1 MQKEFSRRDF
11 LKGMAV
17 VTASGLLVACGGGNG
32 TPVKLAFAAMN
43 NFYDQAETLNG
54 YVLCQGFQVKNL
66 SASDITLD
74 GLLDFETY
82 DKKEREVGVEEAIR
96 ALAGSSKTITAKTS
110 AGAVTSIAVLDPAS
124 SKTLKPGESA
134 KVWFY
139 AIAPT
144 NETTLDILYQGVH
157 QCYLSYGKDLPSH
170 EPGGGGGSS
179 ASSTVSSSSAT
190 SESASLSTAAS
201 EESASASTAA
211 SEVGVMES
219 PSDSVNREASASR

>member
-17 VTASGLLVACGGGNG
+17 VTASGLLVACGGGTG
-32 TPVKLAFAAMN
+32 TPVKLAFVAMD
-43 NFYDQAETLNG
+43 NFYDQVETQNG

-82 DKKEREVGVEEAIR
+82 DKKERKVGVEEAIR

-134 KVWFY
+134 KVWFS

-170 EPGGGGGSS
+170 EPGGGGSGS
-179 ASSTVSSSSAT
+179 ASSAVSSSSAT
-190 SESASLSTAAS
+190 AESASS
-201 EESASASTAA
+201 STAA

-219 PSDSVNREASASR
+219 PSGSVDREASASR

>member
-32 TPVKLAFAAMN
+32 TPVKLAFVAMD
-43 NFYDQAETLNG
+43 NFYDQDETLNS

-139 AIAPT
+139 AIAPN

-170 EPGGGGGSS
+170 EPGGGGSGS
-179 ASSTVSSSSAT
+179 ASSAVSSSSTTA
-190 SESASLSTAAS
+190 ESASTAESTSTAAS
-201 EESASASTAA
+201 ED
-211 SEVGVMES
+211 GVMES
-219 PSDSVNREASASR
+219 PSSVDREASASR

>member
-32 TPVKLAFAAMN
+32 TPVKLAFVAMD
-43 NFYDQAETLNG
+43 NFYDQAETQNG

-96 ALAGSSKTITAKTS
+96 ALAGSSKMITAKTS

-134 KVWFY
+134 MVWFS

-179 ASSTVSSSSAT
+179 ASSAVSSSSTTA
-190 SESASLSTAAS
+190 ESASSSTAAS
-201 EESASASTAA
+201 E
-211 SEVGVMES
+211 EVGVMES
-219 PSDSVNREASASR
+219 PSGSVDREASASR

>member
-1 MQKEFSRRDF
+1 MGEKFSRRDF

-32 TPVKLAFAAMN
+32 TPVKLAFVAMD
-43 NFYDQAETLNG
+43 NFYDQAETQNG

-82 DKKEREVGVEEAIR
+82 NNEAREVGDEEAIR

-134 KVWFY
+134 KVWFF

-170 EPGGGGGSS
+170 EPGGGGSSS

-190 SESASLSTAAS
+190 A
-201 EESASASTAA
+201 ESASASTAA
-211 SEVGVMES
+211 SEEGVMES
-219 PSDSVNREASASR
+219 PSSVDREASASR

>member
-32 TPVKLAFAAMN
+32 TPVKLAFVAMD
-43 NFYDQAETLNG
+43 NFYDQDETLNG

-74 GLLDFETY
+74 GLLDFKTY

-134 KVWFY
+134 KVWFF

-170 EPGGGGGSS
+170 EPGGGGSS

-190 SESASLSTAAS
+190 SESASTATAAS
-201 EESASASTAA
+201 EESASSPTAA

-219 PSDSVNREASASR
+219 PSSVDREASASR

>member
-1 MQKEFSRRDF
+1 MGEKFSRRDF

-32 TPVKLAFAAMN
+32 TPVKLAFVAMD
-43 NFYDQAETLNG
+43 NFYDQAETQNG

-134 KVWFY
+134 MVWFS

-179 ASSTVSSSSAT
+179 ASSAVSSSSAT
-190 SESASLSTAAS
+190 AE
-201 EESASASTAA
+201 SASTAA
-211 SEVGVMES
+211 SEDGVMES
-219 PSDSVNREASASR
+219 PSDSVDREASVSR

>member
-1 MQKEFSRRDF
+1 MCEKFSRRDF

-32 TPVKLAFAAMN
+32 TPVKLAFVAMD
-43 NFYDQAETLNG
+43 NFYDQAETQNG

-96 ALAGSSKTITAKTS
+96 ALAGSKTITAKTS

-134 KVWFY
+134 KVWFS

-179 ASSTVSSSSAT
+179 ASSAVSSSSTTAG
-190 SESASLSTAAS
+190 SASSSTAAS
-201 EESASASTAA
+201 EA
-211 SEVGVMES
+211 GVMES
-219 PSDSVNREASASR
+219 PSSVDREASASR

>member
-1 MQKEFSRRDF
+1 MGENFSRRDF

-32 TPVKLAFAAMN
+32 TPVKLAFVAMD
-43 NFYDQAETLNG
+43 NFYDQDETPNG

-82 DKKEREVGVEEAIR
+82 NNEESKVGVEEAIR

-110 AGAVTSIAVLDPAS
+110 AGAVMSIAVLDPAS

-134 KVWFY
+134 KVWFF

-170 EPGGGGGSS
+170 EPGGGGSSS

-190 SESASLSTAAS
+190 AE
-201 EESASASTAA
+201 SASTAA
-211 SEVGVMES
+211 SEDGVMES
-219 PSDSVNREASASR
+219 PSSVDREASASR

>member
-1 MQKEFSRRDF
+1 MD
-11 LKGMAV
+11 
-17 VTASGLLVACGGGNG
+17 
-32 TPVKLAFAAMN
+32 
-43 NFYDQAETLNG
+43 NFYDQDETLNS

-134 KVWFY
+134 MVWFS
-139 AIAPT
+139 AIAPN

-170 EPGGGGGSS
+170 EPGGGGSSS

-190 SESASLSTAAS
+190 SESASASTAAS
-201 EESASASTAA
+201 EESASSPTAA

-219 PSDSVNREASASR
+219 PSDSVDREASASR

>member
-1 MQKEFSRRDF
+1 MGEKFSRRDF

-32 TPVKLAFAAMN
+32 TPVKLAFVAMD
-43 NFYDQAETLNG
+43 NFYDQDETPNG

-82 DKKEREVGVEEAIR
+82 DKKERKVGVEEAIR

-134 KVWFY
+134 KVWFF

-190 SESASLSTAAS
+190 AESASTEESASSSTAAS
-201 EESASASTAA
+201 E
-211 SEVGVMES
+211 EVGVMES
-219 PSDSVNREASASR
+219 PSSVDREASASR

>member
-32 TPVKLAFAAMN
+32 TPVKLAFVAMD
-43 NFYDQAETLNG
+43 NFYDQDETPNG

-66 SASDITLD
+66 SASDITLE

-82 DKKEREVGVEEAIR
+82 NNEARKVGDEKAIR

-170 EPGGGGGSS
+170 EPGGGGSSS
-179 ASSTVSSSSAT
+179 ASSAVSSSST
-190 SESASLSTAAS
+190 TEESASSSTAAS
-201 EESASASTAA
+201 EEVA
-211 SEVGVMES
+211 VMES
-219 PSDSVNREASASR
+219 PSDPVDREASASR

>member
-1 MQKEFSRRDF
+1 MSEKFSRRDF

-17 VTASGLLVACGGGNG
+17 VTASGLLMACGGGNG
-32 TPVKLAFAAMN
+32 TPVKLAFVAMD
-43 NFYDQAETLNG
+43 NFYDQAETQNKNG

-82 DKKEREVGVEEAIR
+82 NKKEREVGVEEAIR

-134 KVWFY
+134 KVWFS

-190 SESASLSTAAS
+190 AESASSSTAAS
-201 EESASASTAA
+201 E
-211 SEVGVMES
+211 EVGVMES
-219 PSDSVNREASASR
+219 PSSVDREASASR

>member
-1 MQKEFSRRDF
+1 MGEKFSRRDF

-32 TPVKLAFAAMN
+32 TPVKLAFVAMD
-43 NFYDQAETLNG
+43 NFYDQDETLNS

-170 EPGGGGGSS
+170 EPGGGSSSS

-190 SESASLSTAAS
+190 SESASASTAAS
-201 EESASASTAA
+201 EEVA
-211 SEVGVMES
+211 VMES
-219 PSDSVNREASASR
+219 PSESVDREASASR

>member
-1 MQKEFSRRDF
+1 MGEKFSRRDF

-17 VTASGLLVACGGGNG
+17 VTASGLLVARGGGNG
-32 TPVKLAFAAMN
+32 TPVKLAFVAMD
-43 NFYDQAETLNG
+43 NFYDQAETQNG

-82 DKKEREVGVEEAIR
+82 DNKESKVGVEEAIR

-139 AIAPT
+139 AIAPN

-190 SESASLSTAAS
+190 AESASSSTAAS
-201 EESASASTAA
+201 E
-211 SEVGVMES
+211 EVGVMES
-219 PSDSVNREASASR
+219 PSSVDREASASR

>member
-1 MQKEFSRRDF
+1 MD
-11 LKGMAV
+11 
-17 VTASGLLVACGGGNG
+17 
-32 TPVKLAFAAMN
+32 
-43 NFYDQAETLNG
+43 NFYDQDETPSG

-96 ALAGSSKTITAKTS
+96 ALADSSKTITAKTS

-170 EPGGGGGSS
+170 EPGGGGSGS
-179 ASSTVSSSSAT
+179 ASSAVSSSSTTA
-190 SESASLSTAAS
+190 ESAST
-201 EESASASTAA
+201 EESASSSTAA

-219 PSDSVNREASASR
+219 PSDSVDREASASR

>member
-1 MQKEFSRRDF
+1 MGEKFSRRDF

-32 TPVKLAFAAMN
+32 TQVKLAFVAMD
-43 NFYDQAETLNG
+43 NFYDQDETPNG

-66 SASDITLD
+66 SASDIALD
-74 GLLDFETY
+74 GLLDLETY

-134 KVWFY
+134 KVWFS

-170 EPGGGGGSS
+170 EPGGGGSSS
-179 ASSTVSSSSAT
+179 ASSTVSSGSAT
-190 SESASLSTAAS
+190 SESAST
-201 EESASASTAA
+201 STAA

-219 PSDSVNREASASR
+219 PSSVDREASASR

>member
-1 MQKEFSRRDF
+1 MGEKFSRRDF

-32 TPVKLAFAAMN
+32 TPVKLAFVAMD
-43 NFYDQAETLNG
+43 NFDDQDETPNG

-134 KVWFY
+134 KVWFS

-170 EPGGGGGSS
+170 EPGGGGSSS
-179 ASSTVSSSSAT
+179 ASSAVSSSSTTA
-190 SESASLSTAAS
+190 ESASSSTAAS
-201 EESASASTAA
+201 E
-211 SEVGVMES
+211 EVGVMES
-219 PSDSVNREASASR
+219 PSGSVDREASASR

>member
-1 MQKEFSRRDF
+1 MGEKFSRRDF
-11 LKGMAV
+11 LKSMAV

-32 TPVKLAFAAMN
+32 TPVKLAFVAMD
-43 NFYDQAETLNG
+43 NFYDQDETLND

-124 SKTLKPGESA
+124 SKTLKPDESA
-134 KVWFY
+134 MVWFF
-139 AIAPT
+139 AIAPN

-170 EPGGGGGSS
+170 EPGGGGSSS

-190 SESASLSTAAS
+190 SESASTA
-201 EESASASTAA
+201 ESASASTAA
-211 SEVGVMES
+211 SEEVGVMES
-219 PSDSVNREASASR
+219 PSSVDREASASR

>member
-1 MQKEFSRRDF
+1 MGEKFSRRDF

-32 TPVKLAFAAMN
+32 TQVKLAFVAMD
-43 NFYDQAETLNG
+43 NFYDQDETPNG

-66 SASDITLD
+66 SASDIALD
-74 GLLDFETY
+74 GLLDLETY

-96 ALAGSSKTITAKTS
+96 ALADSSKTITAKTS

-139 AIAPT
+139 AIAPN

-170 EPGGGGGSS
+170 EPGGGGSSS

-190 SESASLSTAAS
+190 SESASS
-201 EESASASTAA
+201 STAA

-219 PSDSVNREASASR
+219 PSSVDREASASR

>member
-32 TPVKLAFAAMN
+32 TPVKLAFVTMDDS
-43 NFYDQAETLNG
+43 YGQAEISNG
-54 YVLCQGFQVKNL
+54 YVLHQVFQVKNL

-74 GLLDFETY
+74 GLLDFETC
-82 DKKEREVGVEEAIR
+82 DQKASEVGDEKAIR

-139 AIAPT
+139 AIAPN

-170 EPGGGGGSS
+170 EPGGGGSSS
-179 ASSTVSSSSAT
+179 ASSTVSSSAT
-190 SESASLSTAAS
+190 AE
-201 EESASASTAA
+201 SASTAA
-211 SEVGVMES
+211 SEDGVMES
-219 PSDSVNREASASR
+219 PSSVDREASASR

>member
-32 TPVKLAFAAMN
+32 TPVKLAFVAMD
-43 NFYDQAETLNG
+43 NFYDQDETLNG

-170 EPGGGGGSS
+170 EPGGGGSSS

-190 SESASLSTAAS
+190 SESASTSTAAS
-201 EESASASTAA
+201 EEVA
-211 SEVGVMES
+211 VMES
-219 PSDSVNREASASR
+219 PSSVDREASASR

>member
-32 TPVKLAFAAMN
+32 TPVKLAFVAMD
-43 NFYDQAETLNG
+43 NFYDQAETLND

-82 DKKEREVGVEEAIR
+82 DKKEREVGVEGAIR

-134 KVWFY
+134 KIWFS
-139 AIAPT
+139 AIAPN

-170 EPGGGGGSS
+170 EPGGGDSSS

-190 SESASLSTAAS
+190 SESASTAAS
-201 EESASASTAA
+201 ED
-211 SEVGVMES
+211 GVMES
-219 PSDSVNREASASR
+219 PSSVDREASASR

>member
-1 MQKEFSRRDF
+1 MGEKFSRRDF

-32 TPVKLAFAAMN
+32 TPVKLAFVAMDD
-43 NFYDQAETLNG
+43 FDDQDETPNG
-54 YVLCQGFQVKNL
+54 YVLYQVFQVKNL

-82 DKKEREVGVEEAIR
+82 NKEAREVGDEKAIR

-170 EPGGGGGSS
+170 EPGGGSSSS
-179 ASSTVSSSSAT
+179 ASSTVSSSAT
-190 SESASLSTAAS
+190 S
-201 EESASASTAA
+201 ESASASTAA
-211 SEVGVMES
+211 SEEVAVMES
-219 PSDSVNREASASR
+219 PSSVDREASASR

>member
-32 TPVKLAFAAMN
+32 TPVKLAFVSMD
-43 NFYDQAETLNG
+43 NFYDQAETQNG

-134 KVWFY
+134 KVWFS

-179 ASSTVSSSSAT
+179 ASSAVSSSSTTA
-190 SESASLSTAAS
+190 ESASSSTAAS
-201 EESASASTAA
+201 E
-211 SEVGVMES
+211 EVGVMES
-219 PSDSVNREASASR
+219 PSGSVDREAAASR

>member
-32 TPVKLAFAAMN
+32 TPVKLAFVAMD
-43 NFYDQAETLNG
+43 NFYDQAETQNG

-110 AGAVTSIAVLDPAS
+110 AGAVTSIAALDPAS

-134 KVWFY
+134 KVWFF

-179 ASSTVSSSSAT
+179 ASSAVSSSSTTA
-190 SESASLSTAAS
+190 ESASS
-201 EESASASTAA
+201 STAA

-219 PSDSVNREASASR
+219 PSDSVDREASASR

>member
-32 TPVKLAFAAMN
+32 TPVKLAFVAMD
-43 NFYDQAETLNG
+43 NFYDQYEIPNG
-54 YVLCQGFQVKNL
+54 YVLHQVFQVKNL

-74 GLLDFETY
+74 GLLDFKTCDE
-82 DKKEREVGVEEAIR
+82 KASEVGEEKAIR

-134 KVWFY
+134 KVWFF

-170 EPGGGGGSS
+170 EPGGGGSSS
-179 ASSTVSSSSAT
+179 ASSTVSSSAT
-190 SESASLSTAAS
+190 SESASTAESASRAAS
-201 EESASASTAA
+201 E
-211 SEVGVMES
+211 EVGVMES
-219 PSDSVNREASASR
+219 PSSVDREASASR

>member
-1 MQKEFSRRDF
+1 MGEKFSRRDF

-32 TPVKLAFAAMN
+32 TPVKLAFVAMD
-43 NFYDQAETLNG
+43 NFYDQDETLNS

-134 KVWFY
+134 MVWFS
-139 AIAPT
+139 AIAPN

-157 QCYLSYGKDLPSH
+157 QCYLSYGKDLPSQ
-170 EPGGGGGSS
+170 EPGGGGSSS

-190 SESASLSTAAS
+190 SESASTEESASSSTAAS
-201 EESASASTAA
+201 EA
-211 SEVGVMES
+211 GVMES
-219 PSDSVNREASASR
+219 PSSVDREASASR

>member
-43 NFYDQAETLNG
+43 NFYDQDETPNG

-110 AGAVTSIAVLDPAS
+110 AGAVTSIAALDPAS

-134 KVWFY
+134 TVWFF

-170 EPGGGGGSS
+170 EPGGGGSGS
-179 ASSTVSSSSAT
+179 ASSAVSSSSTTA
-190 SESASLSTAAS
+190 ESAST
-201 EESASASTAA
+201 EESASSSTAA

-219 PSDSVNREASASR
+219 PSSVDREASASR

>member
-17 VTASGLLVACGGGNG
+17 VTVSGLLMACGGGNG
-32 TPVKLAFAAMN
+32 TPVKLAFVAMDDS
-43 NFYDQAETLNG
+43 YGQDETPNG
-54 YVLCQGFQVKNL
+54 YVLHQGFQVKNL

-74 GLLDFETY
+74 GLLDFETC
-82 DKKEREVGVEEAIR
+82 DKKASEVGDEEAAIR

-110 AGAVTSIAVLDPAS
+110 AGAVTSIAALDPAS

-134 KVWFY
+134 TVWFF

-179 ASSTVSSSSAT
+179 ASSAVSSSSAT
-190 SESASLSTAAS
+190 AESASSSTAAS
-201 EESASASTAA
+201 EA
-211 SEVGVMES
+211 GVMES
-219 PSDSVNREASASR
+219 PSSVDREASASR

>member
-1 MQKEFSRRDF
+1 MREKFSRRDF

-17 VTASGLLVACGGGNG
+17 VTASGLLVACGGGGNG
-32 TPVKLAFAAMN
+32 TPVKLAFVAMDD
-43 NFYDQAETLNG
+43 FYDQDETPNG

-82 DKKEREVGVEEAIR
+82 NNKERAVGVEKAIR

-134 KVWFY
+134 VVWFF
-139 AIAPT
+139 AIAPS

-179 ASSTVSSSSAT
+179 ASSAVSSSSAT
-190 SESASLSTAAS
+190 AESASS
-201 EESASASTAA
+201 STAA

-219 PSDSVNREASASR
+219 PSDSVGREASASR

>member
-32 TPVKLAFAAMN
+32 TPVKLAFVAMDD
-43 NFYDQAETLNG
+43 FYDQAETQNG

-82 DKKEREVGVEEAIR
+82 DKKERKVGVEEAIR

-134 KVWFY
+134 KVWFS

-157 QCYLSYGKDLPSH
+157 QCYLSYGKDLPSQ
-170 EPGGGGGSS
+170 EPGGGGSGS
-179 ASSTVSSSSAT
+179 ASSAVSSSSTTA
-190 SESASLSTAAS
+190 ESASS
-201 EESASASTAA
+201 STAA

-219 PSDSVNREASASR
+219 PSSVDREASASR

>member
-32 TPVKLAFAAMN
+32 TPVKLAFVAMD
-43 NFYDQAETLNG
+43 NFYDQDETLNS

-110 AGAVTSIAVLDPAS
+110 AGAV
-124 SKTLKPGESA
+124 
-134 KVWFY
+134 
-139 AIAPT
+139 
-144 NETTLDILYQGVH
+144 NVH
-157 QCYLSYGKDLPSH
+157 CRAGPCFFQN
-170 EPGGGGGSS
+170 
-179 ASSTVSSSSAT
+179 V
-190 SESASLSTAAS
+190 
-201 EESASASTAA
+201 
-211 SEVGVMES
+211 
-219 PSDSVNREASASR
+219 EAG

>member
-1 MQKEFSRRDF
+1 MSEKFSRRDF

-32 TPVKLAFAAMN
+32 TPVKLAFVAMD
-43 NFYDQAETLNG
+43 NFYDQAETQNG

-134 KVWFY
+134 KVWFS

-157 QCYLSYGKDLPSH
+157 QCYLSYGKDLASH

-179 ASSTVSSSSAT
+179 ASSAVSSSSAT
-190 SESASLSTAAS
+190 AESASSSTAAS
-201 EESASASTAA
+201 E
-211 SEVGVMES
+211 EVGVMES
-219 PSDSVNREASASR
+219 PSSVDREASASR

>member
-11 LKGMAV
+11 LKGMAI

-32 TPVKLAFAAMN
+32 TPVKLAFVAMD
-43 NFYDQAETLNG
+43 NFYDQAETQNG

-66 SASDITLD
+66 SALDITLD

-134 KVWFY
+134 KVWFS

-179 ASSTVSSSSAT
+179 ASSAVSSSSTTA
-190 SESASLSTAAS
+190 ESASS
-201 EESASASTAA
+201 STAA

-219 PSDSVNREASASR
+219 PSDSVDREASASR

>member
-1 MQKEFSRRDF
+1 MGEKFSRRDF

-32 TPVKLAFAAMN
+32 TPVKLAFVAMD
-43 NFYDQAETLNG
+43 NFYDQAETQNG

-82 DKKEREVGVEEAIR
+82 NNIERKFGVEKAIR
-96 ALAGSSKTITAKTS
+96 ELAGSSKTITAKTS

-134 KVWFY
+134 KVWFF
-139 AIAPT
+139 AIAPN

-170 EPGGGGGSS
+170 EPGGGGSSS

-190 SESASLSTAAS
+190 SESAST
-201 EESASASTAA
+201 STAA

-219 PSDSVNREASASR
+219 PSSVDREASASR

>member
-1 MQKEFSRRDF
+1 MSEKFSRRDF

-32 TPVKLAFAAMN
+32 TPVKLAFVAMD
-43 NFYDQAETLNG
+43 NFYDQDETPNG
-54 YVLCQGFQVKNL
+54 YVLYQVFQVKNL

-74 GLLDFETY
+74 GLLDFETC
-82 DKKEREVGVEEAIR
+82 DEKASEVGEEKAIR

-139 AIAPT
+139 AIAPN

-170 EPGGGGGSS
+170 EPGGGGSSS
-179 ASSTVSSSSAT
+179 ASSAVSSSSAT
-190 SESASLSTAAS
+190 SESASTAAS
-201 EESASASTAA
+201 E
-211 SEVGVMES
+211 EVGVMES
-219 PSDSVNREASASR
+219 PSDPVDREASASR

>member
-32 TPVKLAFAAMN
+32 TPVKLAFVAMD
-43 NFYDQAETLNG
+43 NFYDQAETQNG

-82 DKKEREVGVEEAIR
+82 NNKESKVGVEEAIR

-134 KVWFY
+134 KVWFS

-179 ASSTVSSSSAT
+179 ASSAVSSSSTTA
-190 SESASLSTAAS
+190 ESASS
-201 EESASASTAA
+201 STAA

-219 PSDSVNREASASR
+219 PSGSVDREASASR

>member
-32 TPVKLAFAAMN
+32 TPVKLAFVAMD
-43 NFYDQAETLNG
+43 NFYDQDETLNS

-74 GLLDFETY
+74 GLLDFKTCDE
-82 DKKEREVGVEEAIR
+82 KASKVGEEEAIR

-134 KVWFY
+134 MVWFS
-139 AIAPT
+139 AIAPN

-179 ASSTVSSSSAT
+179 ASSAVSSSST
-190 SESASLSTAAS
+190 T
-201 EESASASTAA
+201 EESASSSTAA

-219 PSDSVNREASASR
+219 PSSVDREASASR

>member
-1 MQKEFSRRDF
+1 MGEKFSRRDF

-32 TPVKLAFAAMN
+32 TPVKLAFVAMD
-43 NFYDQAETLNG
+43 NFYDQAETQNENG

-82 DKKEREVGVEEAIR
+82 DKKERKFGVEEAIR

-134 KVWFY
+134 KVWFS
-139 AIAPT
+139 AIAPN

-170 EPGGGGGSS
+170 EPGGGGSSS
-179 ASSTVSSSSAT
+179 ASSTVSSSAT
-190 SESASLSTAAS
+190 SESASTAESTSTAAS
-201 EESASASTAA
+201 ED
-211 SEVGVMES
+211 GVMES
-219 PSDSVNREASASR
+219 PSSVDREASASR